1 VNISV
6 SDAIPRTSAPGAT
19 KMSIFGGLVGVF
31 IELYDN
37 AIYGF
42 VTGTLAVVFF
52 PSNAP
57 STSVLLTFAAFA
69 IPFFFRPLGA
79 AMAGSWGDRIG
90 RKRVLLLLVTLMG
103 LSTGLVGV
111 LPSYATAG
119 VAAPV
124 ALVLLRVV
132 QGFAMG
138 GEPGNGN
145 SFLAEHAGEGRRG
158 QVVSYANAATFIAML
173 LGTLFAAALTA
184 TLSTSAMHS
193 WGWRLPFLL
202 ALPLAVVGLIIRR
215 LADESPE
222 FAEAEVQGEVTSTP
236 LREAFTS
243 RETRRG
249 MLMAIV
255 LPLLNSSGYFILFI
269 YMPSFMKDQMHFT
282 AVQGLLVTGIMLAV
296 GTVAVLYA
304 GRLSDRV
311 GRKKML
317 ATSSFVM
324 VVIGFPCYW
333 LLTQGSFEL
342 ATIGAVLMSLCFAGT
357 NGVMQVTLAEL
368 FPTRVRTVA
377 YGFGYN
383 LGTAIFGGAAPL
395 LVSALIVAT
404 GSTWIPAVYLVLTSV
419 FAGLA
424 ALRIRETAFEP
435 LKR

>member
-1 VNISV
+1 MTLRPSP
-6 SDAIPRTSAPGAT
+6 PRAT
-19 KMSIFGGLVGVF
+19 KTSIFGGLVGVF

-37 AIYGF
+37 AVYGF
-42 VTGTLAVVFF
+42 VAGTLAVVFF

-57 STSVLLTFAAFA
+57 STSVLLTFTAFA

-90 RKRVLLLLVTLMG
+90 RKRVLLILITLMT
-103 LSTGLVGV
+103 LSTGLVGL
-111 LPSYATAG
+111 LPSYASAG
-119 VAAPV
+119 IAAPIL
-124 ALVLLRVV
+124 LVLLRVV

-173 LGTLFAAALTA
+173 LGTLFAAVLTA
-184 TLSTSAMHS
+184 ALSTPDMVS

-202 ALPLAVVGLIIRR
+202 ALPLGVVGLIIRR

-222 FAEAEVQGEVTSTP
+222 FAEAEVEGQVTRSP
-236 LREAFTS
+236 LREAVTS
-243 RETRRG
+243 RETIRG
-249 MLMAIV
+249 MAIAVV
-255 LPLLNSSGYFILFI
+255 LPLFNSSGYFILFI
-269 YMPSFMKDQMHFT
+269 YMPSFMKNEMHFT

-296 GTVAVLYA
+296 GTGAVLYA

-317 ATSSFVM
+317 ATSAFVM

-333 LLTQGSFEL
+333 LLTHGSFVL

-377 YGFGYN
+377 YGLGYN

-395 LVSALIVAT
+395 VVSALIVST
-404 GSTWIPAVYLVLTSV
+404 GSTWVPAFYLVLTSAV
-419 FAGLA
+419 AGFT